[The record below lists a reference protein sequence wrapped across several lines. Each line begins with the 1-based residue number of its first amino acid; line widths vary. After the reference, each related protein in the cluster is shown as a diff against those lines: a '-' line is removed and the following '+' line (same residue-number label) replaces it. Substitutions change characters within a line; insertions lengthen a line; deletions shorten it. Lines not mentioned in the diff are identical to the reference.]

1 LLHRKFVYCIGG
13 AATGGKVLSI
23 ALADVIW
30 SCMRSPGSD
39 FSLSFSQSC
48 ILVVD
53 DEAAIL
59 DSLVSALTQEGYRVL
74 TATNGLQALELI
86 RTSPEN
92 STIDLVILDLMLP
105 SMSGL
110 DVCRFLR
117 QEGNMIPILIL
128 SARGS
133 ETDIVVGLEV
143 GADDYLTKPFGIREL
158 IARCRAL
165 LRRQSQTQ
173 PEVQP
178 TLQYQDITL
187 YLQEYRVT
195 IDGREVN
202 LSPKEFSLLELF
214 MNNPRRVYS
223 REQLLE
229 QIWGMSYLGD
239 SKTVDVHIRW
249 LREKIEPDP
258 SNPRYV
264 ITVRGFGYRF
274 G

>member
-1 LLHRKFVYCIGG
+1 
-13 AATGGKVLSI
+13 
-23 ALADVIW
+23 
-30 SCMRSPGSD
+30 MRSSRSQQ
-39 FSLSFSQSC
+39 FSLSFSSSR

-53 DEAAIL
+53 DEEVIL
-59 DSLVSALTQEGYRVL
+59 ESLIAALTQEGYQVL
-74 TATNGLQALELI
+74 TARDGWRALELV
-86 RTSPEN
+86 RTLPTEE
-92 STIDLVILDLMLP
+92 TAIDLMIVDLMIPGL
-105 SMSGL
+105 SGL
-110 DVCRFLR
+110 DLCRLLR
-117 QEGNMIPILIL
+117 QEGNLIPILIL
-128 SARGS
+128 SARSS

-165 LRRQSQTQ
+165 LRRRSQTP
-173 PEVQP
+173 PEEQP
-178 TLQYQDITL
+178 TLKYQEITL

-195 IDGREVN
+195 LEGREVN

-214 MNNPRRVYS
+214 MNNPRRVFS

-258 SNPRYV
+258 SSPRYI

>member
-1 LLHRKFVYCIGG
+1 
-13 AATGGKVLSI
+13 
-23 ALADVIW
+23 
-30 SCMRSPGSD
+30 MRSSGSQQ
-39 FSLSFSQSC
+39 FSLSFSSSR

-53 DEAAIL
+53 DEEAIL
-59 DSLVSALTQEGYRVL
+59 ESLIAALTQEGYQVL
-74 TATNGLQALELI
+74 TARDGWRALELI
-86 RTSPEN
+86 RAAQTEE
-92 STIDLVILDLMLP
+92 TAIDLIILDLMLP
-105 SMSGL
+105 GLSGL
-110 DVCRFLR
+110 DLCRLLR
-117 QEGNMIPILIL
+117 QESNLIPILIL
-128 SARGS
+128 SARAS

-165 LRRQSQTQ
+165 LRRRTQAQS
-173 PEVQP
+173 EEQP
-178 TLQYQDITL
+178 TLQYQEITL

-214 MNNPRRVYS
+214 MNNPRRVFS

-258 SNPRYV
+258 SAPRYI